1 MDIFTCITNQESFLT
16 TGPLTTEYCVSV
28 DYWALDYYEGN
39 LTNTVKYQY
48 KQQLVVRSGKLI
60 RKQCK
65 DYIYDSH
72 NPYVNYTCS

>member
-1 MDIFTCITNQESFLT
+1 MYTQLHGRITNQESFLT

-48 KQQLVVRSGKLI
+48 KQQQFVVRSI

-72 NPYVNYTCS
+72 KQSLCQL